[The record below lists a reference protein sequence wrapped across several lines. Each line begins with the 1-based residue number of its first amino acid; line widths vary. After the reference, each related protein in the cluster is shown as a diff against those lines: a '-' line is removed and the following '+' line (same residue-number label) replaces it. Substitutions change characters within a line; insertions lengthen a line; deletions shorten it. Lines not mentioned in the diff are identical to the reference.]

1 MLYRHHL
8 EVRGLEM
15 PLGGISIGLESEVN
29 K

>member
-8 EVRGLEM
+8 EVSGFEL
-15 PLGGISIGLESEVN
+15 PLGGMSIGLESEVN